1 MPRGVPLTP
10 AQVETIERVW
20 LETANASEAAR
31 QAECSPQ
38 SAARYL
44 VRGGLDKAGSL
55 YAQAL
60 ARAERQHLAL
70 VEKAR
75 RKVSAALDMAGTDS
89 GAVAELARAAN
100 DSLRAVTSTRVAH
113 LKAAGLS
120 APDRTDVT
128 SGGEKIATVV
138 MLPRLDDERPSA
150 AEDPLAA
157 EPGAAD

>member
-1 MPRGVPLTP
+1 MGLAKIT
-10 AQVETIERVW
+10 VEQAATIERVW
-20 LETANASEAAR
+20 LEKANASEAGR
-31 QAECSPQ
+31 QAGCSE
-38 SAARYL
+38 ATARRYIL
-44 VRGGLDKAGSL
+44 KARLPKADEL
-55 YAQAL
+55 YAQAT
-60 ARAERQHLAL
+60 AEAERLHLAL

>member
-75 RKVSAALDMAGTDS
+75 RKVATALDAAARSDE
-89 GAVAELARAAN
+89 VAELARAAN